1 MENNDQKPFGLEAQP
16 DDARTA
22 PAVLPSASP
31 AWVYMTYLEAVLLS
45 AALLVLQLLSALLL
59 AGLLKAIEALPGW
72 SPESFVSIEP
82 HFVMLVNVF
91 AVVPLLVW
99 GWWRSG
105 QSVPETFGLR
115 AFPGAVLLAT
125 VPLSIG
131 AALIL
136 SEMDNLLRQVIP
148 LQNELGE
155 IFESL
160 SSSPLV
166 AFVALVIIAP
176 ITEEALFRGM
186 ILRGLLRRYG
196 PWRAS
201 LVSALLF
208 GLVHVYPAQIM
219 PAFLLGLLLAAVH
232 LRTGSLWP
240 CVWMHAVVNAL
251 FFVAH
256 MRFPHEIQGLTT
268 PPEEGLFQPLWLDA
282 LAVALFGI
290 GVASLF
296 LVTLHAPV
304 RKASEA

>member
-1 MENNDQKPFGLEAQP
+1 MESNDQKPFGLEAQP
-16 DDARTA
+16 DDAQTA
-22 PAVLPSASP
+22 PAAPPPDSP
-31 AWVYMTYLEAVLLS
+31 AWAYMTYIEAVLLS
-45 AALLVLQLLSALLL
+45 AALVVLQLLSAMLL
-59 AGLLKAIEALPGW
+59 AGLLMATEVFLGW
-72 SPESFVSIEP
+72 SHESFVSGEP
-82 HFVMLVNVF
+82 HFLMLVNVF

-105 QSVPETFGLR
+105 ESVPEAFGLR
-115 AFPGAVLLAT
+115 AFPGAVLLAI

-131 AALIL
+131 AALIV

-148 LQNELGE
+148 MRNELGE

-160 SSSPLV
+160 SSSPLA

-186 ILRGLLRRYG
+186 VLRGLLRRYG

-256 MRFPHEIQGLTT
+256 MLFPYEIQGLTT
-268 PPEEGLFQPLWLDA
+268 PPEAGLFQPLWLDA
-282 LAVALFGI
+282 LAVALCGI
-290 GVASLF
+290 GVASL
-296 LVTLHAPV
+296 LRVTHHAPV
-304 RKASEA
+304 WQASET